1 MKEIRIIIA
10 ESSDIMLN
18 GITAMLNGRPEI
30 KVTGKATGYVTLSKL
45 LENNPGDIVLLG
57 PILTEKYPH
66 ELTAEIKT
74 DFPTTRIVEVD
85 LKDHQ
90 DSIIEKIKL
99 AASA

>member
-1 MKEIRIIIA
+1 MKEINIIIA

-30 KVTGKATGYVTLSKL
+30 RITGKAAGYNALSDL
-45 LENNPGDIVLLG
+45 LGRNPCDIVLLG
-57 PILTEKYPH
+57 PILSEKYPH
-66 ELTAEIKT
+66 ELRNELKE
-74 DFPTTRIVEVD
+74 DFPCARVVEVE
-85 LKDHQ
+85 LKDEQ

>member
-30 KVTGKATGYVTLSKL
+30 KVTGKANGYSTLSKL

-66 ELTAEIKT
+66 ELSEEIKS
-74 DFPTTRIVEVD
+74 DFPTARIVEID
-85 LKDHQ
+85 LKDQQ
-90 DSIIEKIKL
+90 DSIIDKIIL